1 MSWVLEDVSMVKIVN
16 YSIIRIEKMVS
27 LQKSDTSEVNY
38 LVYIDQALKVFN
50 NYEEEINYQEP
61 NCVQLDPNYSIRN
74 WGRRFLSVNNL

>member
-1 MSWVLEDVSMVKIVN
+1 MLEDVSMVKIVN

-74 WGRRFLSVNNL
+74 

>member
-74 WGRRFLSVNNL
+74 